1 MLWYGPKYNKKKS
14 RCPRLVGIFKKVTK
28 NKFGNLKY
36 LQSKKY
42 FIVSIL
48 TAGFGSEDGKT
59 LLDAISMQG
68 YPYR

>member
-1 MLWYGPKYNKKKS
+1 M
-14 RCPRLVGIFKKVTK
+14 PRLVGILKKLL
-28 NKFGNLKY
+28 GNLKY